1 MSVRSVSPRTVPAA
15 LSLQGT
21 ARVAGLA
28 AAVQVLRAGGAAGA
42 AGPAPKHAGAPC
54 ERCRRSCVPCE
65 VMGTELS
72 AATDAPHEAFL
83 PPLWFEAAG
92 KKTTRENLTLL
103 EAPIGRPACSC
114 SRGKETL
121 RGCGVP
127 QYELLGGCPYS
138 LRAAVCFG
146 ITPSRELPCTSRLWC
161 SWGGLLV
168 HRRFEAVRWWQQQP
182 SCSVLLSP
190 ASCSGPQVVKADFL
204 PKGLAR
210 WPTECKQEKKSSKSG

>member
-1 MSVRSVSPRTVPAA
+1 MSVRSVSPRAVPAA

-121 RGCGVP
+121 MGCGVP
-127 QYELLGGCPYS
+127 QQ
-138 LRAAVCFG
+138 RAAG
-146 ITPSRELPCTSRLWC
+146 RLPL
-161 SWGGLLV
+161 
-168 HRRFEAVRWWQQQP
+168 
-182 SCSVLLSP
+182 
-190 ASCSGPQVVKADFL
+190 
-204 PKGLAR
+204 
-210 WPTECKQEKKSSKSG
+210 